1 MSHKTVS
8 SLAIAMVLALSLAS
22 PALAD
27 HVGGSDAEHGKGG
40 SHDNSRGT
48 NAGPGTN
55 SIGEDGSGGDVSS
68 ETDDA
73 DVDPGKSRG
82 KNNAP
87 GNVKK

>member
-27 HVGGSDAEHGKGG
+27 HVGRSDAEHGKGG
-40 SHDNSRGT
+40 SHENSRGT

-55 SIGEDGSGGDVSS
+55 SIGEDPAGEDPDTEDG
-68 ETDDA
+68 
-73 DVDPGKSRG
+73 DVDPGNSGG